1 MKMHVAVDIGAS
13 SGRLVLGEIKNNRLE
28 LTEIHRFKNGFT
40 EKQGRC
46 LWNIDQLFTEILAG
60 LAKVRQEGVT
70 KCTLSID
77 TWAVD
82 YALVD
87 VAGER
92 IGEVV
97 SYRDHRTDH
106 TIDHVTA
113 KLPADVIY
121 QKTGIQFLPFN
132 TLYQLYEEDPA
143 LLAKA
148 DKILFVPDYLG
159 FLLTGE
165 MRTEVTNA
173 STSQMLNLK
182 TRTFD
187 EELLAL
193 SGVRKEQFAPFAEPG
208 DFLGKVKP
216 ALTAE
221 YGLPETDVIVA
232 PTHDTAAAVAGT
244 PGVGTDW
251 AYLSSGTWS
260 LLGIE
265 SREPIVGQQA
275 FAANYTNEWGVYG
288 SYRFLKNIMG
298 MWLVQE
304 VARLLKGAYSF
315 PELAALAEKEE
326 AFQFFF
332 PPLDERFLNPADM
345 IQEIQAYCRETG
357 QAVPETPGQ
366 VTRAIYDNLAICYTL
381 QLRELMQ
388 LTGKTLSSLYIVG
401 GGANVALLNQL
412 TADLSGLRVFAG
424 PTEATAIGN
433 LAVQLIASKEL
444 ADIAHARKLIKES
457 FPIETYIP
465 SGENFA
471 EVLAKYQMICEENG
485 GLKHVN

>member
-28 LTEIHRFKNGFT
+28 LTEIHRFKNGFI
-40 EKQGRC
+40 EKQGQC
-46 LWNIDQLFTEILAG
+46 LWNIDQLFTEILTG
-60 LAKVRQEGVT
+60 LAKVRQIGVRE
-70 KCTLSID
+70 CTLSID

-87 VAGER
+87 VDGNR

-97 SYRDHRTDH
+97 SYRDHRTAQ
-106 TIDHVTA
+106 TINKVTA
-113 KLPADVIY
+113 TLSAEEIY
-121 QKTGIQFLPFN
+121 QKTGIQFLAFN
-132 TLYQLYEEDPA
+132 TLYQLYEEDDKR
-143 LLAKA
+143 LAKA

-193 SGVRKEQFAPFAEPG
+193 AGVKKEQFASFAEPG

-216 ALTAE
+216 SLIAE
-221 YGLPETDVIVA
+221 YDLPETDVIVA

-244 PGVGTDW
+244 PGEGTDW

-265 SREPIVGQQA
+265 SYEPISDQPA
-275 FAANYTNEWGVYG
+275 FEANYTNEWGVYG

-304 VARLLKGAYSF
+304 VARLLDGVYSF
-315 PELAALAEKEE
+315 PELAELAEKEP

-332 PPLDERFLNPADM
+332 PPLDERFLNPDNM
-345 IQEIQAYCRETG
+345 ITEIQAYCLETG

-366 VTRAIYDNLAICYTL
+366 VIRAIYDNLAICYTL

-388 LTGKTLSSLYIVG
+388 LTGKKLSALYIVG

-412 TADLSGLRVFAG
+412 TASLSGLRVFAG

-433 LAVQLIASKEL
+433 LVVQLISSGEL
-444 ADIAHARKLIKES
+444 NDLSEARQLIRES
-457 FPIETYIP
+457 FPIATYQP

-471 EVLAKYQMICEENG
+471 EILAKYQTICEENG
-485 GLKHVN
+485 GFKHVN